1 MAVVLVPSLVA
12 AQAGG
17 KKRFEV
23 EAGTVG
29 EALRGLPVS
38 DLLLDERGELLFYVP
53 RFLQAHE
60 QPHVPAHAVLL
71 VDHPELQA
79 GEAAVEVVEHAVH
92 SQPLRRDPRRPVRV
106 GRQLRGDQHLHHGQ
120 SGAAARE

>member
-17 KKRFEV
+17 QKRFEV

-38 DLLLDERGELLFYVP
+38 DLLLDERGELRTLVNVYVDG
-53 RFLQAHE
+53 
-60 QPHVPAHAVLL
+60 
-71 VDHPELQA
+71 VDARQGDGLDTKLGPTAE
-79 GEAAVEVVEHAVH
+79 
-92 SQPLRRDPRRPVRV
+92 VRV
-106 GRQLRGDQHLHHGQ
+106 V
-120 SGAAARE
+120 AAIAGG